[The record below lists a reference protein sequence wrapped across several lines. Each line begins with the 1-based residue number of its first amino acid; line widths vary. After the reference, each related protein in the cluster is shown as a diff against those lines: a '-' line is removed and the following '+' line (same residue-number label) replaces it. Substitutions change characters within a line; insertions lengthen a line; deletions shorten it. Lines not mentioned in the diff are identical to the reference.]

1 MIPPMRRVGA
11 YLCMTAV
18 LAVSLAAG
26 WIAADWPAWCR
37 RLQWCGE
44 QFPR

>member
-1 MIPPMRRVGA
+1 MVG
-11 YLCMTAV
+11 V
-18 LAVSLAAG
+18 LAFSVAAG
-26 WIAADWPAWCR
+26 WIASDWPSICR